1 MSFYFDNLIMFL
13 KFGEHIIFIWMNEN
27 FFFIYLISDWSE
39 ANMLE
44 SLILDLIFLHII
56 LIVFFLFYGRP
67 ISVVSFMSY
76 GTLINKILIIPLLF
90 GRS

>member
-27 FFFIYLISDWSE
+27 FFSIDLISDWSE

-56 LIVFFLFYGRP
+56 LIVFFL
-67 ISVVSFMSY
+67 V
-76 GTLINKILIIPLLF
+76 LW
-90 GRS
+90 